1 MHSVTDDEVQVP
13 SANQAISGR
22 NIHNNE
28 TTNSSIPPESS
39 ISTAFNTVEGNI
51 DYDLHIS
58 SAHANEDSQKNN
70 NLVFQQSPSNDS
82 IGGASFDGQN
92 VQVYQ
97 TFDEHKVQDPL
108 FSSICNNN
116 NNNMTSD
123 SASENM
129 NLVGN
134 NENVRDINPVMQHYK
149 DVLTCGSTVTKESK
163 NIQGRD
169 LS

>member
-28 TTNSSIPPESS
+28 TTNSSMPPESS

-51 DYDLHIS
+51 DRDLHIS

-70 NLVFQQSPSNDS
+70 NSVFQQSPSNDS

-97 TFDEHKVQDPL
+97 TFDADADTLKL
-108 FSSICNNN
+108 
-116 NNNMTSD
+116 
-123 SASENM
+123 
-129 NLVGN
+129 
-134 NENVRDINPVMQHYK
+134 
-149 DVLTCGSTVTKESK
+149 
-163 NIQGRD
+163 
-169 LS
+169 